1 MSFFNNMGNNI
12 DIANVKV
19 SKYLDGT
26 PKMDKWKKKKADATI
41 DSYAE
46 TMSEK
51 WKDIYKREAW
61 RVISKGLTEDMFDN
75 NGDIDP
81 DILKIL
87 KIKLLAFNDG
97 WDAVANND

>member
-1 MSFFNNMGNNI
+1 MSFFNNMGNEI

-26 PKMDKWKKKKADATI
+26 PKIDKWKRKKVDATI

-51 WKDIYKREAW
+51 
-61 RVISKGLTEDMFDN
+61 
-75 NGDIDP
+75 
-81 DILKIL
+81 
-87 KIKLLAFNDG
+87 
-97 WDAVANND
+97 

>member
-26 PKMDKWKKKKADATI
+26 PKMDKWKRKKVDATI
-41 DSYAE
+41 DEYAK
-46 TMSEK
+46 TMSRK

-61 RVISKGLTEDMFDN
+61 RVISEGLSEDMFDDK
-75 NGDIDP
+75 GVIDP
-81 DILKIL
+81 NVLKIVNIRL
-87 KIKLLAFNDG
+87 HAFREG
-97 WDAVANND
+97 WRAATD

>member
-26 PKMDKWKKKKADATI
+26 PKMDKWKRKKVDATI
-41 DSYAE
+41 DEYAK
-46 TMSEK
+46 TMSRK

-61 RVISKGLTEDMFDN
+61 RVISKGLTEDMFDD

-81 DILKIL
+81 NVLKIVNIRL
-87 KIKLLAFNDG
+87 RAFRAG
-97 WDAVANND
+97 WRAATD

>member
-12 DIANVKV
+12 DITNVRV

-26 PKMDKWKKKKADATI
+26 PKMDKWKRKKADATI

-61 RVISKGLTEDMFDN
+61 RVISKGLTEDMFDD
-75 NGDIDP
+75 NGNIDP
-81 DILKIL
+81 NILKIVNI
-87 KIKLLAFNDG
+87 KINAFREG
-97 WDAVANND
+97 WRAVTENE